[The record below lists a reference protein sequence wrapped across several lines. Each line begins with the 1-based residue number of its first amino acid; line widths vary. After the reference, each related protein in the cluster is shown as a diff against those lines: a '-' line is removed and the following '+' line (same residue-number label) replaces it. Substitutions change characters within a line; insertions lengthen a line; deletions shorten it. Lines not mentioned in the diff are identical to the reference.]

1 MALKQY
7 KPNTPGTRGLVLID
21 RTELHRGKPEKALTH
36 GLKSRGGRN
45 NFGHVTVPHQ
55 GGGHKRTYRMID
67 FKRTKRDIPA
77 TVSRIEYDPNRT
89 AFIALIEYA
98 DKTRSYVI
106 APRKLEIGDSIIA
119 SERADIKPGNAMPL
133 KNMPI
138 GTIVHNV
145 EMKPGAGGQLARS
158 AGCYAQLMG
167 KDGVYAQIK
176 MNSGELRR
184 VHSDCM
190 ATVGSVSNPDQR
202 NVNLGKAGRKR
213 WLGIRPTVRGIAM
226 NPVDHPMGGGNG
238 KSKGHMPVSRTGIPA
253 KGFRTRKNKLTQKF
267 IIRSRHLNKKKK

>member
-21 RTELHRGKPEKALTH
+21 KSELHKGKPEKSLTV
-36 GLKSRGGRN
+36 GWKSKGGRN
-45 NFGHVTVPHQ
+45 NFGHVVVPHQ
-55 GGGHKRTYRMID
+55 GGGHKRKYRLID
-67 FKRTKRDIPA
+67 FKRAKKDMSA
-77 TVSRIEYDPNRT
+77 TVLRLEYDPFRT

-98 DKTRSYVI
+98 DKTKSYII
-106 APRKLEIGDSIIA
+106 APRKLEVGDKVISA
-119 SERADIKPGNAMPL
+119 EYADIKPGNAMPL

-176 MNSGELRR
+176 MNSGELRK
-184 VHSDCM
+184 VHSDNM

-213 WLGIRPTVRGIAM
+213 WMGIRPTVRGIAM

-238 KSKGHMPVSRTGIPA
+238 KSKGHEPVSRTGVPS
-253 KGFRTRKNKLTQKF
+253 KGYRTRKNKLTQKF
-267 IIRSRHLNKKKK
+267 IIRSRHLSKKKK

>member
-1 MALKQY
+1 M
-7 KPNTPGTRGLVLID
+7 LVD
-21 RTELHRGKPEKALTH
+21 RSELHKGAPEKSLTV
-36 GLKSRGGRN
+36 GMKSKGGRN

-55 GGGHKRTYRMID
+55 GGGHKRRYRLVD
-67 FKRTKRDIPA
+67 FKRAKKDMPA
-77 TVSRIEYDPNRT
+77 TVLRLEYDPNRT
-89 AFIALIEYA
+89 AFIALVEYK
-98 DKTRSYVI
+98 DGEKSYII
-106 APRKLEIGDSIIA
+106 APRKLAVGDVVVSA
-119 SERADIKPGNAMPL
+119 NSADIKPGNCMPL

-138 GTIVHNV
+138 GTMVHNV

-176 MNSGELRR
+176 MNSGELRK
-184 VHSDCM
+184 VHSDCA

-213 WLGIRPTVRGIAM
+213 WMGIRPTTRGIAM

-238 KSKGHMPVSRTGIPA
+238 KSKGHTPVSRTGVPS
-253 KGFRTRKNKLTQKF
+253 KGYRTRKNKLTSKF
-267 IIRSRHLNKKKK
+267 IIRSRHLNKKK

>member
-7 KPNTPGTRGLVLID
+7 KPNTPGMRGLVLID
-21 RTELHRGKPEKALTH
+21 RGELHRGTPEKSLTV
-36 GLKSRGGRN
+36 GMKSKGGRN

-55 GGGHKRTYRMID
+55 GGGHKRRYRLVD
-67 FKRTKRDIPA
+67 FKRAKKDVPA
-77 TVSRIEYDPNRT
+77 KVARLEYDPNRT
-89 AFIALIEYA
+89 AFIALLEYKDGEKA
-98 DKTRSYVI
+98 YII
-106 APRKLEIGDSIIA
+106 APRKLAVGDTVVSA
-119 SERADIKPGNAMPL
+119 LSADIKPGNAMPL

-145 EMKPGAGGQLARS
+145 ELKPGAGGQLARS

-184 VHSDCM
+184 VHSDCV

-202 NVNLGKAGRKR
+202 NVSLGKAGRAR
-213 WLGIRPTVRGIAM
+213 WLGIRPSTRGVAQ

-238 KSKGHMPVSRTGIPA
+238 KSKGHEPVSRTGVPS
-253 KGFRTRKNKLTQKF
+253 KGFRTRKNKKTSKF
-267 IIRSRHLNKKKK
+267 IIRSRHLNKKK